1 MLRLKNIG
9 IIFSFVTALSC
20 TIVKDSDITS
30 ISQLNS
36 LSLKSFEIV
45 QNSQAGNSITLATSK
60 YDSVVNRISAGTGA
74 HISRVKGFALP
85 ALGNYKMKLKSGVN
99 AATEIK
105 IAYKDNGMLNACIIY
120 QGDSTIESYLFFYN
134 TSNQLIKVST
144 VLNPIDSKVPIHKT
158 LDILAFGATG
168 DVYPS
173 TITRSSTYD
182 ATLTG
187 TYTVCQNCSGSGS
200 SSQSVNQLSFQQ
212 GQSQTYQLN
221 FNSGGGNCSSNGYYP
236 YSCGSIN
243 KTNSN
248 GGGGQNGNQNQL
260 SFINNF
266 TFNKTIQTSLA
277 SISNTDT
284 YYFHPLL
291 ILKDVVPQGDF
302 YFWFY
307 SVDWFQTAGSPFS
320 NSDMVKINFN
330 YGK

>member
-1 MLRLKNIG
+1 MLRFKNQPS
-9 IIFSFVTALSC
+9 FSVLLMVLFSC

-30 ISQLNS
+30 IAQLNS
-36 LSLKSFEIV
+36 LSLKSFGIV
-45 QNSQAGNSITLATSK
+45 QNSQTGNSSALVSLK
-60 YDSVVNRISAGTGA
+60 YDSAVNRISAGTGA
-74 HISRVKGFALP
+74 HISRVKGFSLP
-85 ALGNYKMKLKSGVN
+85 ALGNYKMKLKSGIN
-99 AATEIK
+99 TATEIK

-120 QGDSTIESYLFFYN
+120 QGDSTVESYLFFYS

-144 VLNPIDSKVPIHKT
+144 TLNPIDGKAPTYKT
-158 LDILAFGATG
+158 VDQLTYAVG

-182 ATLTG
+182 ATLSG

-212 GQSQTYQLN
+212 GQSQVYQLS
-221 FNSGGGNCSSNGYYP
+221 FNSGSGNCSSNGYYP

-248 GGGGQNGNQNQL
+248 GGGQNGNQNQL
-260 SFINNF
+260 SFVNNF
-266 TFNKTIQTSLA
+266 TFNKTIQTTLT

-284 YYFHPLL
+284 YYFHPIL
-291 ILKDVVPQGDF
+291 ILKDVIPQGDF
-302 YFWFY
+302 HFWFY
-307 SVDWFQTAGSPFS
+307 SVDWFQTNGSPFN

>member
-45 QNSQAGNSITLATSK
+45 QNSKAGNSTSLAVLK
-60 YDSVVNRISAGTGA
+60 YDSTVNKISKSTGA
-74 HISRVKGFALP
+74 HVSRVKGFTLP

-105 IAYKDNGMLNACIIY
+105 IVYKDNGSLNDCIIY
-120 QGDSTIESYLFFYN
+120 QGNSPVESYLFFYN
-134 TSNQLIKVST
+134 TNNQLIKVST
-144 VLNPIDSKVPIHKT
+144 VLSPTAGNVPT
-158 LDILAFGATG
+158 YETVDLLTFGATG

-200 SSQSVNQLSFQQ
+200 SSQSVNQLTFNQ
-212 GQSQTYQLN
+212 GQSQVYQLS
-221 FNSGGGNCSSNGYYP
+221 FNSGSGNCSSNGYYP

-266 TFNKTIQTSLA
+266 TFNKTIQTSLT

-320 NSDMVKINFN
+320 SDMVKINFN